1 MSLAS
6 NLLAEL
12 PENPKLSALS
22 GRVRAITQAAF
33 RRGRVQWLL
42 GTEVAELDAASL
54 PALTQEEAQTHWGNV
69 LQVLDRGPSEAQQWS
84 LLGALWA
91 LASGTELEADVAEGI
106 WLTTHTP
113 LGPLGF
119 ADRAWPPP
127 ARSALWD
134 RVVASCL
141 DPTTTASERVTL
153 SAALSLA
160 NSEQASEA
168 AARLFDASQEP
179 AVRELL
185 CSNVAAR
192 EPLTGDL
199 SVRRSRV
206 RTVVLA
212 VTGLLFVA
220 STWRVVLRIVLGM
233 RRRVTVALQPG
244 GLALT
249 EATVLLGRPLRT
261 KERFVPNDQIALIER
276 ETRHAG
282 FSLYAGLF
290 MLALGTYT
298 GMGLLADALRAPGG
312 SPTLLGTGLLA
323 MALGLLFD
331 FLLFRFAPLKE
342 GRARIAIE
350 PARGPG
356 WVVAGADPKRVDA
369 WIRRFTRLRG
379 SV

>member
-1 MSLAS
+1 
-6 NLLAEL
+6 
-12 PENPKLSALS
+12 
-22 GRVRAITQAAF
+22 
-33 RRGRVQWLL
+33 
-42 GTEVAELDAASL
+42 VA
-54 PALTQEEAQTHWGNV
+54 V
-69 LQVLDRGPSEAQQWS
+69 
-84 LLGALWA
+84 
-91 LASGTELEADVAEGI
+91 
-106 WLTTHTP
+106 
-113 LGPLGF
+113 
-119 ADRAWPPP
+119 
-127 ARSALWD
+127 
-134 RVVASCL
+134 CL

-160 NSEQASEA
+160 TSEQAAEA

-185 CSNVAAR
+185 CSIVAAR
-192 EPLTGDL
+192 EPLSGEL

-206 RTVVLA
+206 RTVLLA

-220 STWRVVLRIVLGM
+220 STWRLVLRFVLGM

-244 GLALT
+244 GVALT

-261 KERFVPNDQIALIER
+261 KESFVPNDQIALIER

-282 FSLYAGLF
+282 FGLYAGLF
-290 MLALGTYT
+290 MLALGSYT

-323 MALGLLFD
+323 VALGLLLD
-331 FLLFRFAPLKE
+331 FLLFRFSPLKE

-356 WVVAGADPKRVDA
+356 WVVAGSDPKRVDA
-369 WIRRFTRLRG
+369 WIHRFTRLRG